1 MHISED
7 MKLEGIGKL
16 LLLVSLVFI
25 FGFIGSISAATITVN
40 PGHSIQSAINS
51 ANDGDTVVVNEG
63 TYYENVEVNKEITL
77 TANGNVNI
85 VAMNN
90 QDPVITVT
98 TSNTVVK
105 NFKLTNSLV
114 GVQYYGSVSN
124 NQLINNIIEGTGI
137 TYGNGIS
144 FSLGTALNNLVQ
156 GNTIS
161 QVLHGILFNDGN
173 VNNVVDSNSV
183 TLGGDGAGIYAIDGS
198 SGMTI
203 SNNYVTNAQDSIAC
217 QSLNGGLGDCFTI
230 IGNTLTDSV
239 NGLWMKLSNSIIE
252 YNTVTG
258 CNISGYD
265 VSGSNNKIINNTATS
280 NQVVG
285 IIAEQWG
292 DSDNVVISGNVLT
305 YNSAGIN
312 TNSPG
317 ATITNNYV
325 WHNGM
330 GIVSTGGSAV
340 VTGNNVG
347 SNSPDYIIQ
356 GTGNTQNNPPG
367 QEYPVPTNVQ
377 PTDPPITPP
386 TVTTDKT
393 PPKVIKTSP
402 KTNQRNISRR
412 ANVYIKFS
420 KNIYKTA
427 YWSKVYIKNMRTGK
441 LLRISKSIK
450 KNLITIKTK
459 LKSSK
464 TWYKVTISHAA
475 IKDGA
480 GSRLKKNYIY
490 KFKTK

>member
-1 MHISED
+1 M
-7 MKLEGIGKL
+7 
-16 LLLVSLVFI
+16 
-25 FGFIGSISAATITVN
+25 
-40 PGHSIQSAINS
+40 
-51 ANDGDTVVVNEG
+51 
-63 TYYENVEVNKEITL
+63 
-77 TANGNVNI
+77 
-85 VAMNN
+85 
-90 QDPVITVT
+90 
-98 TSNTVVK
+98 
-105 NFKLTNSLV
+105 
-114 GVQYYGSVSN
+114 
-124 NQLINNIIEGTGI
+124 
-137 TYGNGIS
+137 
-144 FSLGTALNNLVQ
+144 
-156 GNTIS
+156 
-161 QVLHGILFNDGN
+161 
-173 VNNVVDSNSV
+173 
-183 TLGGDGAGIYAIDGS
+183 
-198 SGMTI
+198 
-203 SNNYVTNAQDSIAC
+203 
-217 QSLNGGLGDCFTI
+217 
-230 IGNTLTDSV
+230 
-239 NGLWMKLSNSIIE
+239 
-252 YNTVTG
+252 
-258 CNISGYD
+258 
-265 VSGSNNKIINNTATS
+265 
-280 NQVVG
+280 G
-285 IIAEQWG
+285 II
-292 DSDNVVISGNVLT
+292 
-305 YNSAGIN
+305 
-312 TNSPG
+312 
-317 ATITNNYV
+317 
-325 WHNGM
+325 
-330 GIVSTGGSAV
+330 STGGSAV